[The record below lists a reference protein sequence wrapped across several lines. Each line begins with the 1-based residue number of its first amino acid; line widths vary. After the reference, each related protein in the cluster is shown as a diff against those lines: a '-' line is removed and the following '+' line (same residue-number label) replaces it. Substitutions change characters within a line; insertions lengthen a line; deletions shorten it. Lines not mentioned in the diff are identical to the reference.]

1 MSIYVFDQVDVR
13 IGNVPQVIVGIGA
26 DQTPNVPV
34 PSGPPGRT
42 GPKGDPGAGFPTGGS
57 TGEVLRKASDED
69 YEAEWHTLTAED
81 VGALPDDTPIPTK
94 TSDLT
99 NDSGFV
105 NAAGAAAAAPVQ
117 SVNGQTGAVTVPVPT
132 KVSDLT
138 NDSGFVNAAGAAAA
152 APVQSV
158 NGQTGNVTISAKA
171 IHFTVNVTSLPHTVT
186 DSRITATMRVIEAVL
201 GTPGAV
207 TTDLGWTTAAGS
219 IVFSGTLA
227 SGGSTTLDFDLI
239 EVVT

>member
-34 PSGPPGRT
+34 PCGPPGRT
-42 GPKGDPGAGFPTGGS
+42 GPKGDPGAGFPAGGS
-57 TGEVLRKASDED
+57 EGQAMVKASDED
-69 YEAEWHTLTAED
+69 HDAEWHTLTAED
-81 VGALPDDTPIPTK
+81 VGALPDDTVIPTK

-99 NDSGFV
+99 NDAGFV
-105 NAAGAAAAAPVQ
+105 NASGAAAAAPVQ
-117 SVNGQTGAVTVPVPT
+117 SVNGQTGTVTVPVPT

-158 NGQTGNVTISAKA
+158 NGRTGAVIVKA
-171 IHFTVNVTSLPHTVT
+171 IHFTVSITELPCTVT
-186 DSRITATMRVIEAVL
+186 DSRITASMRVIEAVL

-207 TTDLGWTTAAGS
+207 TTDLVWTTAAGS

-239 EVVT
+239 EAET

>member
-34 PSGPPGRT
+34 PCGPPGRT
-42 GPKGDPGAGFPTGGS
+42 GPKGDPGAGFPAGGS
-57 TGEVLRKASDED
+57 EGQALVKASDED
-69 YEAEWHTLTAED
+69 YDADWATLTAED
-81 VGALPDDTPIPTK
+81 VGALPDDTFIPTK

-99 NDSGFV
+99 NDTGFLSAEEDPNV
-105 NAAGAAAAAPVQ
+105 PSWAKQPSKPGYTAAEVGLGNVANERQYSAGNPPPYPVT
-117 SVNGQTGAVTVPVPT
+117 SVNGRTGAVIV
-132 KVSDLT
+132 
-138 NDSGFVNAAGAAAA
+138 
-152 APVQSV
+152 
-158 NGQTGNVTISAKA
+158 KA
-171 IHFTVNVTSLPHTVT
+171 IHFTVSITELPFTVT
-186 DSRITATMRVIEAVL
+186 DSRITADMRVIEAVL

-239 EVVT
+239 EAET

>member
-26 DQTPNVPV
+26 EQTPNVPV
-34 PSGPPGRT
+34 PCGPPGRT
-42 GPKGDPGAGFPTGGS
+42 GPKGDPGAGFPAGGS
-57 TGEVLRKASDED
+57 EGQAMVKASDED
-69 YEAEWHTLTAED
+69 HDAEWHTLTAED

-138 NDSGFVNAAGAAAA
+138 NDSGFVNASGAAAA

-158 NGQTGNVTISAKA
+158 NGKTGAVIVKA
-171 IHFTVNVTSLPHTVT
+171 IHFTVSITALPCTVT
-186 DSRITATMRVIEAVL
+186 DSRITASMRVIEAVL

-239 EVVT
+239 EAET

>member
-34 PSGPPGRT
+34 PCGPPGRT
-42 GPKGDPGAGFPTGGS
+42 GPKGDPGAGFPAGGS
-57 TGEVLRKASDED
+57 ECQAMVKASDED
-69 YEAEWHTLTAED
+69 YDAEWHTLTAAD

-94 TSDLT
+94 TSDLQ
-99 NDSGFV
+99 NDAGFLSAETDPNV
-105 NAAGAAAAAPVQ
+105 PSWAKQPSKPGYTAAEVGLGNVANERQYSANNPPPYPVT
-117 SVNGQTGAVTVPVPT
+117 SVNGKTGAVVV
-132 KVSDLT
+132 
-138 NDSGFVNAAGAAAA
+138 
-152 APVQSV
+152 
-158 NGQTGNVTISAKA
+158 KA
-171 IHFTVNVTSLPHTVT
+171 IHFTVSITALPCTVT
-186 DSRITATMRVIEAVL
+186 DSRITADMRVIEAVL

>member
-1 MSIYVFDQVDVR
+1 MSIYIFDQVDVR

-34 PSGPPGRT
+34 PCGPPGRT

-57 TGEVLRKASDED
+57 EGQVLRKAGDGD
-69 YEAEWHTLTAED
+69 YETEWYTLTAED

-99 NDSGFV
+99 NDAGFLSAETDPNV
-105 NAAGAAAAAPVQ
+105 PSWAKQPSKPDYTAAEVGLGNVDNVQQYSASNPPPYPVT
-117 SVNGQTGAVTVPVPT
+117 SVNGKTGAVIV
-132 KVSDLT
+132 
-138 NDSGFVNAAGAAAA
+138 
-152 APVQSV
+152 
-158 NGQTGNVTISAKA
+158 KA
-171 IHFTVNVTSLPHTVT
+171 LHFTVSITELPCTVT
-186 DSRITATMRVIEAVL
+186 DSRITADMRVIEAVL